1 MCLLQGKQ
9 TPEGYH
15 IKFEITGDHVWDAFV
30 ITALLKDSKHH
41 MHSLTVPQTGDQQDQ
56 FTKAMID
63 RNHCIQLYGYE
74 DVCCHCCNWCTC
86 MYANDQG
93 VSEYCSV
100 ISTSIQ

>member
-1 MCLLQGKQ
+1 MCLSQGKQ

-30 ITALLKDSKHH
+30 ITVLLKDSKHR
-41 MHSLTVPQTGDQQDQ
+41 MHSLTVPQTGDQRDR
-56 FTKAMID
+56 FTKAMMD
-63 RNHCIQLYGYE
+63 RNRCIRLYGYE
-74 DVCCHCCNWCTC
+74 DVRRHHCNRCTR

-100 ISTSIQ
+100 LSTSIQ

>member
-1 MCLLQGKQ
+1 
-9 TPEGYH
+9 
-15 IKFEITGDHVWDAFV
+15 
-30 ITALLKDSKHH
+30 
-41 MHSLTVPQTGDQQDQ
+41 
-56 FTKAMID
+56 MID